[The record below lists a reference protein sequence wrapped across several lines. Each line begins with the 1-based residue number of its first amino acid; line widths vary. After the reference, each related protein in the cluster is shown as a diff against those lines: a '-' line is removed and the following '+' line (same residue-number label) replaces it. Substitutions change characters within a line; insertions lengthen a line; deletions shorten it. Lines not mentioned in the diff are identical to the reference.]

1 MAATTRG
8 KRRRSGSN
16 DSHGNTSR
24 QSSSSQSRTNN
35 ASTLKPLSK
44 KEREMLLALQQ
55 RADGTVKPTPRK
67 ATGTSK
73 PTDAVNEVAIQRK
86 CA

>member
-1 MAATTRG
+1 
-8 KRRRSGSN
+8 
-16 DSHGNTSR
+16 
-24 QSSSSQSRTNN
+24 
-35 ASTLKPLSK
+35 
-44 KEREMLLALQQ
+44 MLLALQQ